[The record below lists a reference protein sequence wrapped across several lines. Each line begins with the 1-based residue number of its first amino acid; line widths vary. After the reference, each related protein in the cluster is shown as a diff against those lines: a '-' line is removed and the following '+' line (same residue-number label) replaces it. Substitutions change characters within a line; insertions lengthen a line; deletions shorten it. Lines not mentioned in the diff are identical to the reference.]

1 MNLNPITAAGKR
13 LAKWLLPH
21 ILDEVQKEVATVQRI
36 IRVVLIIGAAIWTLF
51 RLFPGALS

>member
-21 ILDEVQKEVATVQRI
+21 IIDEMQKEVERKVGASDPNTPPN
-36 IRVVLIIGAAIWTLF
+36 IGPQSPGGF
-51 RLFPGALS
+51 R

>member
-21 ILDEVQKEVATVQRI
+21 IIDEVQKELERKT
-36 IRVVLIIGAAIWTLF
+36 GGPTAAP
-51 RLFPGALS
+51 FPEQPRAPFPPRGEL